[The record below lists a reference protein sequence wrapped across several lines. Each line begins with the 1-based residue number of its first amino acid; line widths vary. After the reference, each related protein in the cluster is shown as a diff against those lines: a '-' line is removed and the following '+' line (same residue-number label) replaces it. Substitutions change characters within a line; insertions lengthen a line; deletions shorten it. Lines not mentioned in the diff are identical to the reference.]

1 MDTNLTLT
9 KLKGSLEHNYVQQVA
24 DYLILAVKRGNS
36 HEKVILDKPFE
47 EKIESICKDH
57 NEDCTLIGSPH
68 VKILSAQYT
77 TRRHLDETLLQIHN
91 SLQN

>member
-9 KLKGSLEHNYVQQVA
+9 KLKGSLDHNYVQQVA
-24 DYLILAVKRGNS
+24 DHLILVIKRGDR
-36 HEKVILDKPFE
+36 HEKVVLNKPFE
-47 EKIESICKDH
+47 EKIENICKEH
-57 NEDCTLIGSPH
+57 NEDCTLKDGPE

-77 TRRHLDETLLQIHN
+77 TRRHLDETLQLIHN